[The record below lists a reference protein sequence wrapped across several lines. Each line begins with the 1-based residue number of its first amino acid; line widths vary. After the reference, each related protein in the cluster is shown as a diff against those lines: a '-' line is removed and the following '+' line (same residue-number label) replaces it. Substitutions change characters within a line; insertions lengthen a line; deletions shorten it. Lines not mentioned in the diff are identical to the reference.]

1 MHVVF
6 NNILCYYYSHKG
18 GIAVATTKKKPIHVN
33 VDENLKEEAEQ
44 LFDDLGLNMTS
55 AITIFLK
62 QSINEQ
68 AIPFMINKGNKET
81 LQALKDL
88 KEGNVHGGFS
98 SVDALMEDLNA

>member
-1 MHVVF
+1 M
-6 NNILCYYYSHKG
+6 
-18 GIAVATTKKKPIHVN
+18 ATTKKKPIHVN

-68 AIPFMINKGNKET
+68 AIPFMINKGSKET
-81 LQALKDL
+81 LQALKDI

-98 SVDALMEDLNA
+98 SVEDLMEDLNA

>member
-1 MHVVF
+1 M
-6 NNILCYYYSHKG
+6 
-18 GIAVATTKKKPIHVN
+18 ATTKKKPIHVN

-68 AIPFMINKGNKET
+68 AIPFMVNKGNK
-81 LQALKDL
+81 DI

-98 SVDALMEDLNA
+98 SVEDLMEDLNA